1 MIPRVDGE
9 IVDADC
15 TSIVEL
21 YKIHLASAERTK
33 ATRKKNPQLP
43 KYRTL
48 NKPGATMRRS
58 PTDEKINKSSHM
70 FVSFKSFASN
80 INDAS
85 VLLFGLYN
93 ATGSVY
99 IR

>member
-48 NKPGATMRRS
+48 NRPGATLRRS
-58 PTDEKINKSSHM
+58 PTDEKIYKSSHM
-70 FVSFKSFASN
+70 FLSFKGFMSN
-80 INDAS
+80 INDPS
-85 VLLFGLYN
+85 VLLFGVYDWC
-93 ATGSVY
+93 GSVY